1 MQSSNRSLQLWR
13 ECCRISKSESKIRS
27 GRSAK
32 SSSTPFTLSSQ
43 IIWTKWTP
51 IRFAVSSNERSTS
64 ESKCD
69 DGRFLHALMYWWKVV
84 FNVDSQFPSP
94 IVLEQNQTTDTR
106 SHHQIRRDVRRFSS
120 VLRRFQRRNKK
131 SLLRTAERSPDR
143 WMQFRWGGGLSVSVV
158 LRAVAETERFFG
170 IGGFGFYDE
179 RPASNVHF
187 GLEEVRIQCKGWL

>member
-27 GRSAK
+27 GKSAK

-43 IIWTKWTP
+43 IIWMKWTP

-69 DGRFLHALMYWWKVV
+69 DGRFLHVSMYWWKVV

-106 SHHQIRRDVRRFSS
+106 PHHQIRRNVRRFSS

-131 SLLRTAERSPDR
+131 SLLRTA
-143 WMQFRWGGGLSVSVV
+143 G
-158 LRAVAETERFFG
+158 
-170 IGGFGFYDE
+170 
-179 RPASNVHF
+179 
-187 GLEEVRIQCKGWL
+187 EVRNCNAGSLGCLLSLLWDKRFPCDDRHRLSQAIQGTDTHGQSPHSVRKTGKW